1 MFITP
6 ESIHD
11 KIEFFQEADFNALES
26 AIQQKIDA
34 NSTLMLEVHH
44 VSYETVQLQDRRPYV
59 TAMVHF
65 KQKKRK
71 T

>member
-6 ESIHD
+6 DSIHD
-11 KIEFFQEADFNALES
+11 KIEFFQEADFTSLES

-44 VSYETVQLQDRRPYV
+44 VAYETVHVQDKRPYV

-65 KQKKRK
+65 KQKK
-71 T
+71 